1 MAAIFF
7 RAVQGGVVGKGL
19 MNFYLPV
26 LLASCFKCLRP
37 SFTISHALSVKYF
50 F

>member
-19 MNFYLPV
+19 STCTTKGDCRN
-26 LLASCFKCLRP
+26 
-37 SFTISHALSVKYF
+37 LSSIYG
-50 F
+50 